1 MKRKSPM
8 LKRIVARKRKMSLM
22 TMHMSLNNAKKK
34 KKKIRKIIISIIKK
48 KNPNNLTNKKKQKS
62 NSKSTKTKWPTMKTA

>member
-22 TMHMSLNNAKKK
+22 TMHMSLNKAKKK
-34 KKKIRKIIISIIKK
+34 KKKIKKIIISIIKK

-62 NSKSTKTKWPTMKTA
+62 NFKSTKTKWLTMKTA